1 MRAGRFDNLDIRG
14 IEEELRALTARELEC
29 CEWATIQLMMMESHV
44 LAWPG
49 VVGAEAVRRFD
60 LGEIRCHAAR
70 SLFSPA
76 MRTKIDL
83 QHLYTRAWLLLPERC
98 PWTLDTLLAQGD
110 AARHCKPD

>member
-1 MRAGRFDNLDIRG
+1 MGHHPTHDDG
-14 IEEELRALTARELEC
+14 IARLG
-29 CEWATIQLMMMESHV
+29 V
-44 LAWPG
+44 AW

-98 PWTLDTLLAQGD
+98 PRTLDTLLAQGD
-110 AARHCKPD
+110 AVRHWKPD